1 MEYFLTQFI
10 NGLAIGSIYALLSVG
25 YSIIYSILQLINFA
39 HGDLCAVGVFICFT
53 VLTLTGN
60 VFLALIA
67 ACIFGALLGLMV
79 ERFAYRPV
87 RTASRAAP
95 FVSAVGASLI
105 MRGGAQLLWG
115 SKTMPFPALIPFKIF
130 HFGGVT
136 VNGLSVNIFAV
147 AVLIMILV
155 TLFVQKTKVGLAV
168 RCVAQNIQVAG
179 LMGIPVNQVIAL
191 VYASGAV
198 VGVLGEIFFAA
209 YYNSIFIGMGFLGT
223 IKAFTACLL
232 GGLGNLYGA
241 FFGGIILGLVEALGA
256 GFVSS
261 GFRDALAYG
270 VLILVLVIKPTGIF
284 GMKVSEK
291 V

>member
-1 MEYFLTQFI
+1 MEYFLTQLI

-67 ACIFGALLGLMV
+67 ACLFGALLGFAV

-115 SKTMPFPALIPFKIF
+115 SKTMPFPAFIPFKIF
-130 HFGGVT
+130 PVGGGT

-147 AVLIMILV
+147 AVLLMILV
-155 TLFVQKTKVGLAV
+155 TLFVQKTKAGLAV
-168 RCVAQNIQVAG
+168 RCVAQNIQVAS

-270 VLILVLVIKPTGIF
+270 VLILVLVIKPTGLF

>member
-67 ACIFGALLGLMV
+67 ACIFGACLGFTV

-115 SKTMPFPALIPFKIF
+115 SKTMPFPALIPFKVF

-155 TLFVQKTKVGLAV
+155 TLFVQKTKAGLAV
-168 RCVAQNIQVAG
+168 RCVAQNIQVAS

>member
-1 MEYFLTQFI
+1 MEYFLTQLI

-39 HGDLCAVGVFICFT
+39 HGDLCAVGVFVCFT

-67 ACIFGALLGLMV
+67 SCLFGAILGFTV

-105 MRGGAQLLWG
+105 MRGGAQLIWG
-115 SKTMPFPALIPFKIF
+115 SKTMPFPALMPFKIF
-130 HFGGVT
+130 HFGSVT
-136 VNGLSVNIFAV
+136 VNGLSLNIFAV
-147 AVLIMILV
+147 AVFVMLLV
-155 TLFVQKTKVGLAV
+155 TLFVQKTKPGLAM
-168 RCVAQNIQVAG
+168 RCVAQNIQVAS

-198 VGVLGEIFFAA
+198 VGVLGEVFFAT

-284 GMKVSEK
+284 GMKASEK